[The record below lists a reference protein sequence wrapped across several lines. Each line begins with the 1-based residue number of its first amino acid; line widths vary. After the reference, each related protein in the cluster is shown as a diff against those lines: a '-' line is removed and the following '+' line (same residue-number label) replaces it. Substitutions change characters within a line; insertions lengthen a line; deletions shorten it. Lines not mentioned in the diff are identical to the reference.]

1 MNSEDIQKKN
11 LSQNSQRK
19 PWSES
24 DRATELTAHTSL
36 LKCRQLTLGYGSKD
50 LVRDL
55 DYDINAGDYLCIVG
69 RNGSGKTTFLRG
81 IAGLLKPK
89 SGVIEL
95 CDGLSRN
102 QIGYLPQMTI
112 VQKDFPAS
120 VEEIVLS
127 AFQGKHR
134 LLPFYR
140 KAHRDRAMECMALT
154 RTESLAKSCFREL
167 SGGQK
172 QRVLLARALCAAE
185 RLLLLDEPVTGLD
198 PESTETMYRIIEE
211 LHQKGM
217 TVVMVTHDVDTALDD
232 ATRVLDFNTI
242 STKEK

>member
-11 LSQNSQRK
+11 LSQNSQRE

-50 LVRDL
+50 LVHDL

-140 KAHRDRAMECMALT
+140 KAHRARAMECMALT

-242 STKEK
+242 STKGK

>member
-11 LSQNSQRK
+11 LSQNSQRE

-55 DYDINAGDYLCIVG
+55 DYDVNAGDYLCIVG

-140 KAHRDRAMECMALT
+140 KAHRNRAMECMALT

-242 STKEK
+242 SVKGK

>member
-11 LSQNSQRK
+11 LSQNSQRE
-19 PWSES
+19 PQ
-24 DRATELTAHTSL
+24 ATELTAHTSL
-36 LKCRQLTLGYGSKD
+36 LKCRQLTLGYGNKD

-55 DYDINAGDYLCIVG
+55 DYDVNAGDYLCIVG

-140 KAHRDRAMECMALT
+140 KAHWDRAMECMALT